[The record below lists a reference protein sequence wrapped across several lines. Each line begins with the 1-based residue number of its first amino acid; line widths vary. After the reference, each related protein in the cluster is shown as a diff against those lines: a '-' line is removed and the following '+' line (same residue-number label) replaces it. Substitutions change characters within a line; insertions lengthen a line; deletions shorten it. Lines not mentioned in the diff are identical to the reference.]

1 MTTYKVINLIKRP
14 LAREVSAELFEVV
27 DKEIPTTGPGEVLVR
42 QTHMSLDPAM
52 LGWMSSDKNSYMPPV
67 ELGSVMRSSGVGIV
81 VRSNHPEFTS
91 GDRVMGRM
99 GWQEY
104 FLSDGDSLNKV
115 TATLPDEA
123 VLSILGLPGLTAT
136 QGFLNMAKPS
146 TGETL
151 IITGAAGAVGSMVG
165 QLAKAHGLNVIGVV
179 GSDEK
184 AHWITT
190 ELGFDGAINYK
201 KENIEKQLAQLAP
214 KGIDIFYE
222 NTGGPIQKLIIER
235 MNPHGRVIVCG
246 LIADY
251 GKVAPPV
258 GPSWMNV
265 MKKRL
270 SILGFTMTDHYSEIS
285 SLLAQLIPYVEQGK
299 LKYRAH
305 VIDGLESAITGLN
318 LLFTGKNQGKLI
330 VKL

>member
-1 MTTYKVINLIKRP
+1 MTTFKAINLIKRP
-14 LAREVSAELFEVV
+14 LERVISSELFEVV
-27 DKEIPTTGPGEVLVR
+27 VKEIPSTGTGELLVR

-67 ELGSVMRSSGVGIV
+67 ELGSVMRSSGVGV
-81 VRSNHPEFTS
+81 VVSSDNPEYTS

-104 FLSDGDSLNKV
+104 FLSNGEGLSKV
-115 TATLPDEA
+115 TTTLPDEA
-123 VLSILGLPGLTAT
+123 LLSILGLPGLTAT
-136 QGFLNMAKPS
+136 QGFLNMAKPNS
-146 TGETL
+146 GDTL
-151 IITGAAGAVGSMVG
+151 IVTGAAGAVGSMVG
-165 QLAKAHGLNVIGVV
+165 QLAKAQGLTVIGVV

-184 AHWITT
+184 AHWVIN

-201 KENIEKQLAQLAP
+201 HGDFDKQLVQLAP

-222 NTGGPIQKLIIER
+222 NTGGPIQRVIIER

-251 GKVAPPV
+251 GKSPLPE
-258 GPSWMNV
+258 GPSWMSV
-265 MKKRL
+265 MKRRL
-270 SILGFTMTDHYSEIS
+270 SIQGFTMTDHYSNFS
-285 SLLAQLIPYVEQGK
+285 SLLAQLMPYVEQGK

-318 LLFTGKNQGKLI
+318 LLFSGENQGKLI